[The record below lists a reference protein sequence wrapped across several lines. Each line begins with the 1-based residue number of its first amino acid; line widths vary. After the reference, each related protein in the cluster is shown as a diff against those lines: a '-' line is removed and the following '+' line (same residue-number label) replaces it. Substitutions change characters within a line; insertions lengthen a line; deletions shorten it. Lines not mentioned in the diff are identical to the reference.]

1 MSKKKLMSQADDSVN
16 RLTIQD
22 LAIGLNEL
30 SDKDLQQ
37 IVGGIEGDGCI
48 LLPPFRVGGSKP
60 SRGTEPIITIS
71 FDPLPGPY
79 SLPTGAD
86 YGQSVPL

>member
-16 RLTIQD
+16 RLSIQD

-79 SLPTGAD
+79 SLPTD
-86 YGQSVPL
+86 

>member
-1 MSKKKLMSQADDSVN
+1 MKNKKMMSQANDSIN

-60 SRGTEPIITIS
+60 SRGREPIITIS
-71 FDPLPGPY
+71 LDPSPGPCF
-79 SLPTGAD
+79 PTD
-86 YGQSVPL
+86 STFQF

>member
-1 MSKKKLMSQADDSVN
+1 MNEKKMMSQADNSVN

-22 LAIGLNEL
+22 LSIGLNEL
-30 SDKDLQQ
+30 SDKGLQQ

-60 SRGTEPIITIS
+60 SRSPEPIITIS
-71 FDPLPGPY
+71 LDPSPGPCF
-79 SLPTGAD
+79 PTD
-86 YGQSVPL
+86 STFQF